1 MKKSILLVVVV
12 CFSGLLFAQQA
23 RLVDSPIE
31 QVEDISL
38 WDKLVAE
45 KLKSLYPDKEMFTNC
60 SSNTFEQIIQMQGIQ
75 LVDARTQAEYDEEH
89 IPGALLID
97 IRGDDFDTQVAKLL
111 QPDKPV
117 AIYCRG
123 GVRSRKASEQ
133 LLLKGFQVY
142 NLDKGFSQWKQDGK
156 PVEK

>member
-1 MKKSILLVVVV
+1 MKKSVLFVAIV
-12 CFSGLLFAQQA
+12 CLSISLFAQQA

-38 WDKLVAE
+38 WDQLIAE
-45 KLKSLYPDKEMFTNC
+45 KLKSLYPDKEMFINC
-60 SSNTFEQIIQMQGIQ
+60 SSNTFELVLQMQGIQ
-75 LVDARTQAEYDEEH
+75 LVDARTQAEYNEDH

-97 IRGDDFDTQVAKLL
+97 IRADDFDTKVAKLL

-142 NLDKGFSQWKQDGK
+142 NLDKGFSQWKLDGK
-156 PVEK
+156 PVAK